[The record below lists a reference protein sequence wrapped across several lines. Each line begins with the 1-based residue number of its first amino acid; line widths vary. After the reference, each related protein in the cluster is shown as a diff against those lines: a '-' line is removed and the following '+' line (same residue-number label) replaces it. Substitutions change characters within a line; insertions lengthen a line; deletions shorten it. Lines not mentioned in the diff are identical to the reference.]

1 VKATRALAA
10 LALVLAACGPVAQ
23 GSAADPED
31 ELASTVEAWRK
42 RTPAPGVVAI
52 VAGGNFG
59 KQAVASGTLV
69 RDGGEPVTVDTPFR
83 AASITK
89 LLVATVVMQLRE
101 EGRLSLDDPAERGV
115 PEGAPIRRLLGGVT
129 IRDLLAHTSGL
140 PDAGRSA
147 ELKTSLLEDPDRI
160 WTVDQVLAIA
170 GGSKAEFE
178 AGSAYGY
185 SNTNYLLLGRVVERV
200 TGRPW
205 QLEVRERILDR
216 LGMANSYLA
225 GYQQPKGELAP
236 GYFDLDNDGFTEVV
250 ANPWPALDTSEDAA
264 GALVSTA
271 PDLLRF
277 MQAFAGGELLP
288 RPVVEEMTRP
298 GRHAG
303 RHTGY
308 GLGVEVQRPDLQTTV
323 WGHGGLLPGHR
334 SVLWHVPS
342 RGLTVVVLTN
352 ESRSRPDG
360 LAELLV
366 RAATR

>member
-1 VKATRALAA
+1 VKARRTLAA
-10 LALVLAACGPVAQ
+10 LVLVLAACGPVAQ
-23 GSAADPED
+23 VSTTPAAD
-31 ELASTVEAWRK
+31 LATTMKAWRK

-52 VAGGNFG
+52 VAGGEYG
-59 KQAVASGTLV
+59 SQTLTSGTLL
-69 RDGGEPVTVDTPFR
+69 RDGRRPITVDTPFR

-101 EGRLSLDDPAERGV
+101 EKKLSLDDPVARHLPQAG
-115 PEGAPIRRLLGGVT
+115 PIVRLLDGVT
-129 IRDLLAHTSGL
+129 VGDLLAHTSGL
-140 PDAGRSA
+140 PDASRSA
-147 ELKTSLLEDPDRI
+147 EFKRSLLEDPDRT

-170 GGSKAEFE
+170 ARGKLEFE

-185 SNTNYLLLGRVVERV
+185 SNTNYLVLGKVIEKV

-205 QLEVRERILDR
+205 QAEVRQRILDPA
-216 LGMANSYLA
+216 GMKASYLA
-225 GYQQPKGELAP
+225 GSEQPVGELAP
-236 GYFDLDNDGFTEVV
+236 GYFDLDNDGFTELVPD
-250 ANPWPALDTSEDAA
+250 PWPALETSEDAA

-277 MQAFAGGELLP
+277 MEAFAGGRLVP
-288 RPVVEEMTRP
+288 KRIVAEMVRP

-308 GLGVEVQRPDLQTTV
+308 GMGVEVRRPDLQTTV

-342 RGLTVVVLTN
+342 KDLTVVVLTN

-360 LAELLV
+360 LAELLL
-366 RAATR
+366 RTAIR